1 MYLFAQNVE
10 IMVCRIP
17 IKKEIK
23 QEIEPMHEAE
33 KVQEKSNGDTSKRA
47 GDIANFIFDHKDG
60 IPMKKERIQ
69 EIKTEPM
76 HRAEKVQEKANRDTL
91 KRTGD
96 VANFIFDLQDG
107 KTHREWTNSGLTFE
121 IFQKVQDLAPFRFNN
136 LFPNDKRP
144 RIIPVKD

>member
-47 GDIANFIFDHKDG
+47 GGIATLIFEHEDG
-60 IPMKKERIQ
+60 FPIKKQMKQ
-69 EIKTEPM
+69 EIKTEPSSKM
-76 HRAEKVQEKANRDTL
+76 PKASN
-91 KRTGD
+91 
-96 VANFIFDLQDG
+96 DL
-107 KTHREWTNSGLTFE
+107 EVE
-121 IFQKVQDLAPFRFNN
+121 IVLS
-136 LFPNDKRP
+136 L
-144 RIIPVKD
+144 